1 MEKHKY
7 TVKLGMLVVKA
18 AKPFRMHFNQV
29 WESGHMKK
37 SQLSKSRDFCVSGS
51 LSYFGHIRKEL
62 AQEWTPSQ
70 CLLNEDRVA

>member
-7 TVKLGMLVVKA
+7 TVKLCMLVVKA

-62 AQEWTPSQ
+62 AHEWTPSQ